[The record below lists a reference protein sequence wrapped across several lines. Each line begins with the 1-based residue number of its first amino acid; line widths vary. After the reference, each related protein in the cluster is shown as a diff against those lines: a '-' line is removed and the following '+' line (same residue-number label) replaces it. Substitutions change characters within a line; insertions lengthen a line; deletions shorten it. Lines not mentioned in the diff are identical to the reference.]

1 MLRWTYNFKL
11 ALEPKKLQWKFGAK
25 WALIWRLLA
34 QKYLLNGSELVC
46 LEGAD
51 SDAVWRLGFTTFVER
66 MKHANPVAGLFSLV
80 TPERQEPTPKWADYY
95 IDELIQKGSNVLPID
110 VLSPPIN
117 TLDRS
122 GLMSGH
128 IVCLKSR

>member
-1 MLRWTYNFKL
+1 M
-11 ALEPKKLQWKFGAK
+11 
-25 WALIWRLLA
+25 
-34 QKYLLNGSELVC
+34 
-46 LEGAD
+46 
-51 SDAVWRLGFTTFVER
+51 WRLGFTTFVER
-66 MKHANPVAGLFSLV
+66 MKHANPVAGLFFLV

-110 VLSPPIN
+110 VLSHPIN

>member
-1 MLRWTYNFKL
+1 MIK
-11 ALEPKKLQWKFGAK
+11 
-25 WALIWRLLA
+25 
-34 QKYLLNGSELVC
+34 C
-46 LEGAD
+46 LE
-51 SDAVWRLGFTTFVER
+51 SHSLAVSIII
-66 MKHANPVAGLFSLV
+66 MIAGLFFLV

-110 VLSPPIN
+110 VLSHPIN

>member
-1 MLRWTYNFKL
+1 MIK
-11 ALEPKKLQWKFGAK
+11 
-25 WALIWRLLA
+25 
-34 QKYLLNGSELVC
+34 C
-46 LEGAD
+46 LE
-51 SDAVWRLGFTTFVER
+51 SHSLAVS
-66 MKHANPVAGLFSLV
+66 MIIMIAGLFFLV

-110 VLSPPIN
+110 VLSHPIN
-117 TLDRS
+117 TLDQCLDRS